1 MTTSSAV
8 LILGATSDIARAT
21 AAAYAATGR
30 PVILAGRDVGQL
42 ERDAVDLRI
51 RSKVEVRVVAL
62 DVLTVDP
69 AAFFDGLPLEPAT
82 VVLAVGLLGEQK
94 ADEQSGARARLILE
108 SNFVGP
114 ALLLEEAARR
124 LAARGAGT
132 IVGIS
137 SVAGD
142 RGRASNYLYGSAKAG
157 LSAYLSGLRN
167 RLHAAGVRVITVKP
181 GFTRTRMTEGMK
193 LPPALTAEPGEVA
206 RAILKAES
214 GKADVIYVR
223 PIWRLVMAI
232 ITAIPEPVFKKLK
245 L

>member
-30 PVILAGRDVGQL
+30 PVILAGRDVEQL
-42 ERDAVDLRI
+42 ARDAVDLQI
-51 RSKVEVRVVAL
+51 RSKAPVRVVPL
-62 DVLTVDP
+62 DVLTADP
-69 AAFFDGLPLEPAT
+69 AAFFDGLPFEPAT
-82 VVLAVGLLGEQK
+82 VVLAVGLLGDQK
-94 ADEQSGARARLILE
+94 ADEQDGARARLILDT
-108 SNFVGP
+108 NFTAP

-157 LSAYLSGLRN
+157 LTAYLSGLRN
-167 RLHAAGVRVITVKP
+167 RLHRAGVRVITVKP

-193 LPPALTAEPGEVA
+193 LPPALTAQPAEVA
-206 RAILKAES
+206 DAILKAES

-223 PIWRLVMAI
+223 PIWRLVMAV
-232 ITAIPEPVFKKLK
+232 ITAIPEAVFKTLK